1 MGRKI
6 RTGALLILVLAMIYT
21 QQAVIYAQNE
31 AEKNMKKTTESGNS
45 DGTNGED
52 TEQEKPGG
60 EEGDKDKEPEQPEIK
75 RYELEI
81 SKADGKNGYYL
92 SKPSV
97 MITHNG
103 AYGTTVYELKHGE
116 DTLLQGR
123 IKYIVSQEAEEQ
135 KTKISLE
142 GEVFEEGKN
151 ILHVFMEDEEGNV
164 IPEYDETIEM
174 LIDTQSPTV
183 TLEAPEGFS
192 TWYQKEA
199 WIRVVSEDGA
209 WGSQVDTV
217 TCYVGNKIIGKSKE
231 NQSEFLI
238 TQTSKSGEGVPV
250 TVTVTDQAGN
260 KTEKTQKLFI
270 DSLAPTVS
278 LTGAADYLITSQPV
292 TLEYQATD
300 ENKLESCR
308 AVIDYEK
315 PEGEKKTEVIDSEE
329 KWSLKNGSASLVKTF
344 QEDGIYK
351 TSVQAVDKAKQKSE
365 HFLQFMIDTKNPVIK
380 MVDELQ
386 GKYLKK
392 FSWDYPV
399 DVFIK
404 DFTTFV
410 HQIQMDGRLYP
421 IGTEIDT
428 EGRHTLQVNAIDA
441 AGNEDHTPPKIQF
454 YQVEEGAQ
462 YEGILNFQVD
472 SRKKEDWIEEVLING
487 KRQTLKKEDGKYT
500 FQITNPGEYEVSV
513 TAADLAGNEAEEN
526 ISFEIVPEKTILE
539 KAAAPIQK
547 ILSGK
552 TEKEQKNRQGEKENR
567 YFVMLKWIAIGSII
581 TILLIMTGVVL
592 CRRKKDSA
600 KEEQADEE

>member
-31 AEKNMKKTTESGNS
+31 AEKNMKKTTESENS

-52 TEQEKPGG
+52 KEQEKPGG
-60 EEGDKDKEPEQPEIK
+60 EDEDKDKEPEQPEIK

-81 SKADGKNGYYL
+81 PKADGKNGYYL

-164 IPEYDETIEM
+164 IPEYDETIEIR
-174 LIDTQSPTV
+174 IDTQSPTV

-278 LTGAADYLITSQPV
+278 LTGAADYLITVSYTHL
-292 TLEYQATD
+292 TLPT
-300 ENKLESCR
+300 
-308 AVIDYEK
+308 
-315 PEGEKKTEVIDSEE
+315 
-329 KWSLKNGSASLVKTF
+329 
-344 QEDGIYK
+344 
-351 TSVQAVDKAKQKSE
+351 TSRV
-365 HFLQFMIDTKNPVIK
+365 
-380 MVDELQ
+380 
-386 GKYLKK
+386 
-392 FSWDYPV
+392 
-399 DVFIK
+399 
-404 DFTTFV
+404 
-410 HQIQMDGRLYP
+410 
-421 IGTEIDT
+421 
-428 EGRHTLQVNAIDA
+428 
-441 AGNEDHTPPKIQF
+441 
-454 YQVEEGAQ
+454 
-462 YEGILNFQVD
+462 
-472 SRKKEDWIEEVLING
+472 
-487 KRQTLKKEDGKYT
+487 
-500 FQITNPGEYEVSV
+500 
-513 TAADLAGNEAEEN
+513 
-526 ISFEIVPEKTILE
+526 
-539 KAAAPIQK
+539 
-547 ILSGK
+547 
-552 TEKEQKNRQGEKENR
+552 
-567 YFVMLKWIAIGSII
+567 
-581 TILLIMTGVVL
+581 
-592 CRRKKDSA
+592 
-600 KEEQADEE
+600 

>member
-31 AEKNMKKTTESGNS
+31 AEKNMKKTTESENS
-45 DGTNGED
+45 AGTNGED
-52 TEQEKPGG
+52 KEQEKPGG

-81 SKADGKNGYYL
+81 PKADGKNGYYL

-164 IPEYDETIEM
+164 IPEYDEIIEIR
-174 LIDTQSPTV
+174 IDTQSPTV

-292 TLEYQATD
+292 TIEYQATD

-329 KWSLKNGSASLVKTF
+329 KWSLKNESASLVKTF

-441 AGNEDHTPPKIQF
+441 AGNEAVARAEFVIDHTPPKIQF

-472 SRKKEDWIEEVLING
+472 SR
-487 KRQTLKKEDGKYT
+487 KKEDGKYT

-552 TEKEQKNRQGEKENR
+552 TEKEQKNRQGEKENSH
-567 YFVMLKWIAIGSII
+567 FAMLKWIVIGRII

-600 KEEQADEE
+600 KEEQTDEK